1 MPGSGLRF
9 RGSATWSSSYKFTVY
24 LSGDPLVD
32 QRRFSKLLLQGRPC
46 RDTPRLPGEATGTY
60 RKSIAGSLL
69 QPAMPAT
76 LLSPDGRAA
85 RPTLQVTQIR
95 WFWNFRK
102 AAFGSPGK
110 DAPITQPELVG
121 MDGGR
126 SPREGGQRYRFIT
139 DTAVEGRAVRPA
151 ANRARWFGSGF
162 RQDSSTSSRR
172 H

>member
-1 MPGSGLRF
+1 
-9 RGSATWSSSYKFTVY
+9 
-24 LSGDPLVD
+24 
-32 QRRFSKLLLQGRPC
+32 
-46 RDTPRLPGEATGTY
+46 
-60 RKSIAGSLL
+60 
-69 QPAMPAT
+69 MPAT

-151 ANRARWFGSGF
+151 ANRPAGSAPGLGKTPPPVLGGTRWEHGHLRAKGAYHKEERLEPTRVSPFPAGGLKVPLKWTIFPS
-162 RQDSSTSSRR
+162 
-172 H
+172 